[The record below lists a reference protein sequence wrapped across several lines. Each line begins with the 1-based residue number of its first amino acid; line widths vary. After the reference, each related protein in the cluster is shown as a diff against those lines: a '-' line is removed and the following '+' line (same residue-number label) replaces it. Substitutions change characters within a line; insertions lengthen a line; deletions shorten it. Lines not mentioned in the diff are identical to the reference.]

1 MSINKPQHA
10 RLLFIDEKIRSSS
23 YPNAASLSK
32 EYEVSGRT
40 ITRDIEY
47 MRDSLGAPIE
57 YDKVKKGFYYS
68 EANFFLPAIDI
79 KESDFF
85 AICITEK
92 ALKQYENTPLYDK
105 LSSVF
110 SKLKEHLPDSIR
122 INTTWIDTKYTFM
135 HESFTHIDPAIWET
149 ISNSLRLKKQLNIS
163 HRKAESAE
171 AQSRIV
177 EPYHIV
183 NYRGEWYLIAMCRKR
198 NEVVR
203 FGMSRI
209 KEATILKTPYEI
221 PEDFEFN
228 SFIGPSFG
236 IMTEDH
242 EHNVKIKFGPKIA
255 PYVTERHWHNDQI
268 ITEEKDGSVILS
280 FNTNSLFEV
289 KRWILSWGA
298 GAEALSPKELVDFI
312 REDVREMSGV
322 YL

>member
-23 YPNAASLSK
+23 YPNAASLAK

-57 YDKVKKGFYYS
+57 YDKAKKGFFYT
-68 EANFFLPAIDI
+68 ETNFFLPAIDI

-110 SKLKEHLPDSIR
+110 GKLKEYLPDSIR

-135 HESFTHIDPAIWET
+135 HESFTHIDPVVWET

-163 HRKAESAE
+163 HRKADSAE
-171 AQSRIV
+171 AQSRVV

-209 KEATILKTPYEI
+209 KEASMLKTSYEI
-221 PEDFEFN
+221 PENFN
-228 SFIGPSFG
+228 FHTFIGPSFG
-236 IMTEDH
+236 IMTEDR
-242 EHNVKIKFGPKIA
+242 EHNVKIKFGPKLA
-255 PYVTERHWHNDQI
+255 PYITERHWHNDQI
-268 ITEEKDGSVILS
+268 ITEKKDGSVILS

-298 GAEALSPKELVDFI
+298 GAEALSPKELVEFI
-312 REDVREMSGV
+312 KADVREMSGV